1 MQCGSGT
8 QTLFVL
14 SYCSPVFLRLQYALI
29 FKLIPTLQFE
39 ILLFELLL
47 QPMCNIGCNSNSSV
61 IFSKTF
67 LDT

>member
-1 MQCGSGT
+1 MQCGSGA

-14 SYCSPVFLRLQYALI
+14 SYRSPVFLRLQHALI

-47 QPMCNIGCNSNSSV
+47 QPMCNIFKNLLRY
-61 IFSKTF
+61 IMII
-67 LDT
+67 L